1 MLLNVGRVGRA
12 HGVRGEVSVEVRSD
26 SPELRF
32 APGSTLL
39 TSSPEPGSLTVQA
52 VRWHSGRLLVTFAGI
67 TDREAAEAVRGQLLR
82 IESDSLEELS
92 DPDEFYD
99 HQLVD
104 LAVVTRDGTV
114 VGVVTEVMHGAGG
127 ETLVVSRSDTMDSV
141 VDGSQEQG
149 SPSAARP
156 MAPPLLIPFVMQIVP
171 EVDLVGKRIVLDPPA
186 GLLDL

>member
-39 TSSPEPGSLTVQA
+39 TSPQPGSLTVQA
-52 VRWHSGRLLVTFAGI
+52 ARWHSGRLLVSFVGI
-67 TDREAAEAVRGQLLR
+67 TDREGAEAVRGQLLR
-82 IESDSLEELS
+82 VDSDSLEELS

-104 LAVVTRDGTV
+104 LVVVTRDGAV

-127 ETLVVSRSDTMDSV
+127 ETLVVSRSDTADSV
-141 VDGSQEQG
+141 LDDSQEQEPR
-149 SPSAARP
+149 SVARP
-156 MAPPLLIPFVMQIVP
+156 TAPPLLIPFVMQIVP